1 MVNSLLHMVTY
12 IESCNPNSNDGYVA
26 YVPFELPVDKFV
38 PCNKMVKMGL
48 EYEFYHDKEY
58 KEYQISKIQNL
69 YANIFLTALYF
80 DLPTEGDA
88 SISYCYTWY
97 DSEDDEDDCTTQ
109 IGISSKDLNI
119 IYKRLEEIRQK
130 IKAKGGI
137 IYNENT
143 KINIQPFWYDILEEH
158 AYRIIKEWFLE
169 IRYNPEYKYCRD
181 VLNSEYN
188 NFYKMSFSN

>member
-12 IESCNPNSNDGYVA
+12 IESCNPNTSNDGYVA

-58 KEYQISKIQNL
+58 KEYQISKIHNL
-69 YANIFLTALYF
+69 YSNIFITALYF

-88 SISYCYTWY
+88 SISYCFTWY
-97 DSEDDEDDCTTQ
+97 DSDEDNCLSK

-119 IYKRLEEIRQK
+119 IYERLEEIKQK

-143 KINIQPFWYDILEEH
+143 KINIQPFWYDILKEH

-188 NFYKMSFSN
+188 NIY